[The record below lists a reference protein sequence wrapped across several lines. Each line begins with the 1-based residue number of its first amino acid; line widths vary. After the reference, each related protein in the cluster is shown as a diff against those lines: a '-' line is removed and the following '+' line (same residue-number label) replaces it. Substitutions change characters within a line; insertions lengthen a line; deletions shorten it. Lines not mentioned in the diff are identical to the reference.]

1 MPNGVLAMPNL
12 VNLELSMSA
21 LALGLSFVLCLMIAL
36 VYTRINRELPNV
48 RAFAQTLAVSGVVSS
63 MIVLAVGDNIA
74 RGLGLVGALTI
85 VRFRST
91 LKDPRDLIFAFA
103 ALATGVAAGAH
114 AFLVA
119 VLGTVVFL
127 CANLIVSLRWF
138 ANTDTFN
145 AVLSLRTPSG
155 TDDVERISRVLRREC
170 REFVLVR
177 VRQAGVGVQEHAYQL
192 RLKQPERQSE
202 LLGAISQLEGVDG
215 ALLLAYEGLDV

>member
-1 MPNGVLAMPNL
+1 MENFLTLESSMPM
-12 VNLELSMSA
+12 
-21 LALGLSFVLCLMIAL
+21 LALGLSFALSLAIAL
-36 VYTRINRELPNV
+36 VYTRINRDSPNGRV
-48 RAFAQTLAVSGVVSS
+48 FAQTLAVAGVVSS

-114 AFLVA
+114 AFEVA

-127 CANLIVSLRWF
+127 GANILVSRPWF
-138 ANTDTFN
+138 ASVNAFN
-145 AVLSLRTPSG
+145 AVLSLRTAAGS
-155 TDDVERISRVLRREC
+155 DDVERISRVLRMEC
-170 REFVLVR
+170 REFALVR
-177 VRQAGVGVQEHAYQL
+177 VRQAGPGTQEHAYQL

-202 LLGAISQLEGVDG
+202 LVRAIEQIEGVDG
-215 ALLLAYEGLDV
+215 ALLVAYEGADA